1 MIGVRRPEAGVEA
14 VHCGIWVIA
23 ASEFVEHIHGE
34 YAIFH
39 GGDVGSTIRG
49 GLGLDATDLLLGGH
63 EMGVLGE
70 EMVCDVLAEAF
81 F

>member
-1 MIGVRRPEAGVEA
+1 M
-14 VHCGIWVIA
+14 HCGIWVLA
-23 ASEFVEHIHGE
+23 ACEFVEHIEGY

-39 GGDVGSTIRG
+39 GGDVGSTEGG
-49 GLGLDATDLLLGGH
+49 GLGFDGADLLFWGH